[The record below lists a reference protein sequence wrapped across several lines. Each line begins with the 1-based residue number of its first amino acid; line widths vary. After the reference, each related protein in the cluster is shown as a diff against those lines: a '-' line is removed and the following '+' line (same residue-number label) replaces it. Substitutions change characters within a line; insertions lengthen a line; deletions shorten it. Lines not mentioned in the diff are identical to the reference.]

1 MHCTNCGTALSAD
14 TSFCA
19 NCGTPKGA
27 PAATQAQPV
36 VVNNNP
42 YVQAA
47 PATGSPNSMAVAA
60 LVVALATLLL
70 CGGTLSFVGAILGHV
85 ALGQIKRTG
94 QPGRGLA
101 IGAIATGWAVTGLW
115 LIFALIVGV
124 AAASSSSYYY

>member
-1 MHCTNCGTALSAD
+1 MHCNNCGTALSTG

-27 PAATQAQPV
+27 PAAAPQAQPV

-85 ALGQIKRTG
+85 ALGQIKRTN

-115 LIFALIVGV
+115 LLGILIIAV
-124 AAASSSSYYY
+124 AASSNSYYY

>member
-47 PATGSPNSMAVAA
+47 PATGSPNSGINARQSAPSSRLVEA
-60 LVVALATLLL
+60 LPLIALR
-70 CGGTLSFVGAILGHV
+70 S
-85 ALGQIKRTG
+85 R
-94 QPGRGLA
+94 
-101 IGAIATGWAVTGLW
+101 
-115 LIFALIVGV
+115 
-124 AAASSSSYYY
+124 

>member
-27 PAATQAQPV
+27 PVGAPAQPV

-42 YVQAA
+42 YVQQG
-47 PATGSPNSMAVAA
+47 PSVGSPNSMAVAA
-60 LVVALATLLL
+60 LVVSIATVLL
-70 CGGTLSFVGAILGHV
+70 CGGLLSFVGAILGHV
-85 ALGQIKRTG
+85 ALGQINRNP

-101 IGAIATGWAVTGLW
+101 IGAIATGWAVTGIW
-115 LIFALIVGV
+115 LIIALIAV
-124 AAASSSSYYY
+124 AAASSTSYYY